1 MFLKLFNTVIFLI
14 FIIFFVI
21 IFKYY
26 SSSKNMNEKNQNRL
40 NINEI
45 IKEKISDLPVLPNDT
60 NNIIEFN
67 NSLEDTTN
75 EKKRSFWE
83 LIKDK

>member
-1 MFLKLFNTVIFLI
+1 MFIKLFNTLILLI

-67 NSLEDTTN
+67 NSLVDTTN

>member
-1 MFLKLFNTVIFLI
+1 MLIKLFNTVIFFI